1 MKRGELWMVT
11 LAPRSGSEQRG
22 TRPALIVSS
31 DSFNLS
37 PAWQSF
43 QVVPI
48 SSSGTQARRSHTSV
62 FLSAG
67 IGGLTRDSY
76 ALCHQLTTLDR
87 QKFGEHL
94 GHLGDEDIKAV
105 ERGIVIAL
113 DMLFLLKGFQP

>member
-1 MKRGELWMVT
+1 MKRGEIWMVT

-31 DSFNLS
+31 DSFNAA
-37 PAWQSF
+37 PGWQSL
-43 QVVPI
+43 QVVPL
-48 SSSGTQARRSHTSV
+48 SSSGAQARRSHTAV
-62 FLSAG
+62 LLPAG
-67 IGGLTRDSY
+67 TAGLPRDSY

-94 GHLGDEDIKAV
+94 GQITDDEMKAV